1 MLSVTDPK
9 EARINGL
16 APLVESGAIRLPR
29 PEFATWV
36 TQLEEEF
43 INFPAGS
50 DDMLDALVLALR
62 AVNKQ
67 RSAPKISYA
76 DDVERPPAMG
86 GLRPGLWGEFA

>member
-1 MLSVTDPK
+1 M
-9 EARINGL
+9 
-16 APLVESGAIRLPR
+16 
-29 PEFATWV
+29 
-36 TQLEEEF
+36 

-67 RSAPKISYA
+67 RSEPKIRFA
-76 DDVERPPAMG
+76 DDEERPAAAG